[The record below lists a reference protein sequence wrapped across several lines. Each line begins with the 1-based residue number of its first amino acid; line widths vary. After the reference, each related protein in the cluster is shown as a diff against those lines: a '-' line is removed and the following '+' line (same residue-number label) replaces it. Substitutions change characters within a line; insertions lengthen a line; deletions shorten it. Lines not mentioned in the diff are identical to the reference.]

1 MMTVRSNIQTETQLL
16 PLPLGE
22 RVGVRGLH
30 TSAIHAP
37 SPPPPLTRRA
47 SRVDLSPKGRGEN
60 RFERI

>member
-37 SPPPPLTRRA
+37 SPLTPRA
-47 SRVDLSPKGRGEN
+47 SRGDLSPPGRGEN
-60 RFERI
+60 KVERI